1 MWAGT
6 VLIPPKNPTPAG
18 AGGIFAAFEALKP
31 FRALIDF
38 KALPATQKKAKGA
51 KSRRSRG
58 ARKNKSS
65 QTCRVG
71 AFHSF
76 YIAVTMIL

>member
-1 MWAGT
+1 MGRNRGRRKMWAGT

-38 KALPATQKKAKGA
+38 KALPATQKKAKRPKIA
-51 KSRRSRG
+51 K
-58 ARKNKSS
+58 
-65 QTCRVG
+65 
-71 AFHSF
+71 
-76 YIAVTMIL
+76 VTGSPQK